1 MCSSVPRSCFG
12 ISTVH
17 RSLTSGSP
25 HYARGSLS
33 ASCNLADKCG
43 VQAALEE
50 AWASAPALERPHEP
64 HVLVDAV
71 PHECYARM
79 RLCRC
84 RTASE
89 AGRAVRS
96 SLVCRDAAPWVGMA
110 VLAGAPREPVR
121 WSDCGT
127 CLLLAV
133 GDR

>member
-1 MCSSVPRSCFG
+1 MHKLQSCE
-12 ISTVH
+12 
-17 RSLTSGSP
+17 
-25 HYARGSLS
+25 
-33 ASCNLADKCG
+33 CG
-43 VQAALEE
+43 AQAALEE

-89 AGRAVRS
+89 AGRRPGCAVVPV
-96 SLVCRDAAPWVGMA
+96 VCRDAAPWVGMA